1 MKTTIS
7 AVESDVDHSMM
18 MELFV
23 FGFGFYDVAGD
34 EGVT

>member
-7 AVESDVDHSMM
+7 AAESDVDHSMM
-18 MELFV
+18 VEL